1 MTIEQIWA
9 QYGPDIILGIA
20 TALSYFLF
28 FLFKGIVK
36 NTKKNCILALTGKE
50 ETLTKDNKKV
60 LQELEEVRK
69 ENVELKAEMARIKQ
83 AILHVSEVEN
93 GTDNKEEI
101 ISGTSVSDNKTN

>member
-28 FLFKGIVK
+28 FLFKGIVN

-69 ENVELKAEMARIKQ
+69 ENAELKAQMARIKQ

-93 GTDNKEEI
+93 GTDNEEEI
-101 ISGTSVSDNKTN
+101 VSGTTVSDDKTN

>member
-69 ENVELKAEMARIKQ
+69 ENAELKAEMARIKQ

-93 GTDNKEEI
+93 GTGEEEN
-101 ISGTSVSDNKTN
+101 SGTTVSDNKTN

>member
-1 MTIEQIWA
+1 MTIEEIWA

-36 NTKKNCILALTGKE
+36 NTKNNCIMALTGKE
-50 ETLTKDNKKV
+50 EKLTKDNKEV
-60 LQELEEVRK
+60 LHELEHMK
-69 ENVELKAEMARIKQ
+69 QENAELKAEMAKIRQ

-93 GTDNKEEI
+93 GTGEEEN
-101 ISGTSVSDNKTN
+101 SGTTVSDDKTN

>member
-1 MTIEQIWA
+1 MTIEQIWT

-60 LQELEEVRK
+60 LQELGEVRK
-69 ENVELKAEMARIKQ
+69 ENAELKAEMARIKQ

-101 ISGTSVSDNKTN
+101 VSGTTVSDDKTN